1 MNQQG
6 KQPLSPNLEKEFA
19 RFLERDFNQCFQ
31 HMRYY
36 DGQIF
41 EILKFMFIAYSGL
54 IGVALSIYKIGL
66 SRNIELD
73 LPAIAIISVGL
84 ALGLCLFALI
94 IRNRVYFVRVS
105 RYINEQRGVFFQYK
119 SLGFE
124 NKSGMYTD
132 HKQPLYFNWRSS
144 HSWFSYIVAA
154 LNATLLGVLLYLRLT
169 SQYRTAGILIGTLLL
184 LVIQLV
190 LGICY
195 LRSYE
200 DEEKSGEKTKSA
212 IKSSHQ

>member
-1 MNQQG
+1 MSQQG
-6 KQPLSPNLEKEFA
+6 KQPLSPDLEKEFA

-36 DGQIF
+36 DSQIL

-54 IGVALSIYKIGL
+54 IGIALSIYKIGL

-73 LPAIAIISVGL
+73 TPAIAIISVGL
-84 ALGLCLFALI
+84 VLGLCLFALI
-94 IRNRVYFVRVS
+94 IRNRVYFVRVT

-132 HKQPLYFNWRSS
+132 HKEPLFFNWRSS
-144 HSWFSYIVAA
+144 HAWFSYIVSA
-154 LNATLLGVLLYLRLT
+154 LNATLLGVLLFLSLAP
-169 SQYRTAGILIGTLLL
+169 QYRIVGILIGTLLL
-184 LVIQLV
+184 MVAQLS
-190 LGICY
+190 LAIYY
-195 LRSYE
+195 LKSFE
-200 DEEKSGEKTKSA
+200 DKSPEETVSGK
-212 IKSSHQ
+212 Q